1 LLFSKIED
9 DVIAAQTKK
18 LEDTL
23 KANVSKAKSYVSGL
37 IGRDPLAI
45 AYPVGGVSAAA
56 KSVCSSEFRFC
67 VRRSAERPFNT
78 TIDDGSLIY
87 RYTMQRGT
95 PVAMLTFW
103 LSRSN

>member
-1 LLFSKIED
+1 METYTFLD
-9 DVIAAQTKK
+9 YM

-23 KANVSKAKSYVSGL
+23 KANVSKAKTYVSNL

-56 KSVCSSEFRFC
+56 KNVCSSEFRFC

-87 RYTMQRGT
+87 RYTMQKGT